1 MRQPQEIGHAIP
13 AAERRGFLSGLVRLN
28 RYALLLL
35 IIPFGVIGF
44 WPDYKHLD
52 QKRQRLGDTEQLRDS
67 KKEEL
72 TRNQKKLDLINNDSE
87 YLEVVARDRLQLQK
101 DGEKVF
107 RFEE

>member
-1 MRQPQEIGHAIP
+1 MPSEEIGYAIP

-35 IIPFGVIGF
+35 IIPFGIVGF
-44 WPDYKHLD
+44 WPDYKRLD
-52 QKRQRLGDTEQLRDS
+52 HVRQSLSEKELLRDH

-72 TRNQKKLDLINNDSE
+72 NRKQQKAELIKSDPA
-87 YLEVVARDRLQLQK
+87 YLEVIARDRLQLQK
-101 DGEKVF
+101 DGEKIF